1 MEPFAIMPSSIT
13 EDLGYERS
21 NLQCHR
27 TAPRCAGSARTRPS
41 DAESAVQTEFLNKA
55 VDLILTTRPTTLA
68 GCIAALRA
76 VNGPYYPGDD
86 VSIIRHRL
94 ENDCHKAANFL
105 TVIADWF
112 ERLQVAQAA

>member
-1 MEPFAIMPSSIT
+1 MNDPIFAAIESHRAVLAMET
-13 EDLGYERS
+13 G
-21 NLQCHR
+21 
-27 TAPRCAGSARTRPS
+27 PS
-41 DAESAVQTEFLNKA
+41 DFEVIAQTDLLNRS
-55 VDLILTTRPTTLA
+55 VDRILTTRPTTLA

-86 VSIIRHRL
+86 MSIIRHRL

-112 ERLQVAQAA
+112 ERLQVAQSA